1 MGSLAQGRDSII
13 YLIGQSINSLINGCV
28 FHQRAR
34 KRELVPRGLRLLSK
48 APECKYEMSL
58 RLSFYL
64 RSIQAGGILWH
75 HRSVCFNLTVMFSIT
90 HWWNNLTFS
99 PKTCT
104 GKLTFQEDTP
114 SSSCGFNQPHYMP
127 CFEKH
132 VFGGLLNFLADFIA
146 VIPTHPG
153 TKSSLTLDSLGL
165 FSHPSLFS
173 QFCPHF
179 LLLLPSSFIL
189 FLWCTT

>member
-1 MGSLAQGRDSII
+1 MVVFSTKGQGKENWSSGVWGYCLKLSNASMKCLWSFPFF
-13 YLIGQSINSLINGCV
+13 YLISV
-28 FHQRAR
+28 
-34 KRELVPRGLRLLSK
+34 
-48 APECKYEMSL
+48 
-58 RLSFYL
+58 
-64 RSIQAGGILWH
+64 QAGGILWH

-99 PKTCT
+99 PKTRS
-104 GKLTFQEDTP
+104 GKLTFWEDTP
-114 SSSCGFNQPHYMP
+114 FSFCGFSHPHCMP

-132 VFGGLLNFLADFIA
+132 VFGGLLNFVADFIA
-146 VIPTHPG
+146 VMPAYPG
-153 TKSSLTLDSLGL
+153 TKLRLSLDSLGL

-189 FLWCTT
+189 FLWSTT